1 MEKLTDKELQTLRA
15 LEAKQKRI
23 KRADAKF
30 LKEADAR
37 KDELLSRWG
46 IITEIKQASPSE
58 PERNENTS
66 GDYPGYLSDTF
77 GG

>member
-1 MEKLTDKELQTLRA
+1 MEKLTDKELKLLRE

-46 IITEIKQASPSE
+46 IPYEIKQASPSAD
-58 PERNENTS
+58 ERLENES
-66 GDYPGYLSDTF
+66 EVYPDYLREAF
-77 GG
+77 

>member
-1 MEKLTDKELQTLRA
+1 MEKLTDKELQTFRA

-46 IITEIKQASPSE
+46 IITEIKQASP
-58 PERNENTS
+58 
-66 GDYPGYLSDTF
+66 
-77 GG
+77 

>member
-58 PERNENTS
+58 PEWNENTS
-66 GDYPGYLSDTF
+66 GDYPDYLSDTF

>member
-15 LEAKQKRI
+15 LEAKAKRI

-37 KDELLSRWG
+37 KDELLARWG
-46 IITEIKQASPSE
+46 IPNEIKQESPS
-58 PERNENTS
+58 PDRTIENTS
-66 GDYPGYLSDTF
+66 EAYPDYLKEAF
-77 GG
+77 G